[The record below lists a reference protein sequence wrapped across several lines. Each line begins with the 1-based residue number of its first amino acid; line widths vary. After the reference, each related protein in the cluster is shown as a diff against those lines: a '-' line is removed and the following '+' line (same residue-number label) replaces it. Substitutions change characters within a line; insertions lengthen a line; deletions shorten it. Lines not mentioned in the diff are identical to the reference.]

1 MFVLALL
8 HIHLLLLCLLIIGL
22 LTMDQYSLRGS
33 NGVTS
38 KEVLYSANIFRIR
51 KKKCF
56 EKLFYDYYV
65 VPLCIITK

>member
-8 HIHLLLLCLLIIGL
+8 HIPLLLLCLLIIGL

-38 KEVLYSANIFRIR
+38 KEILYSANIFRIR
-51 KKKCF
+51 KKNDFKNCYMIIM
-56 EKLFYDYYV
+56 LY
-65 VPLCIITK
+65 LCVS